1 MATLSRSGHLDVLAA
16 IPHEH
21 RKLVLAQCGQQRYR
35 KGEIIWRQG
44 AAGPIAGIL
53 GEGKAVSEYQSSR
66 GRVV

>member
-1 MATLSRSGHLDVLAA
+1 VATLSRSGHLDVLAA

-44 AAGPIAGIL
+44 AAGSIAGIL
-53 GEGKAVSEYQSSR
+53 GEGKPFRNTRAR
-66 GRVV
+66 AGAR